1 MKVSTKKKLKSM
13 FPRRVWKAAVNSY
26 YGLMRIKHKFIMN
39 TSSGDLPYE
48 CPCCGIKL
56 KGFIEGMD
64 YKGLPDFYDVKLFDG
79 VRQDVV
85 CPVCS
90 SLPRHRILAM
100 WCESNKDK
108 LMSSKMLYFAPERGM
123 TTWLKA
129 NKIKYTTAD
138 LFAWD
143 VDLKLDI
150 QATGLPDES
159 CDVIICNHVLE
170 HVDDYMT
177 ALKEVRRILSPGGIL
192 LCSFPVSPDVEFI
205 DEDREVVTDEGRLRR
220 YGQSDHVRLFGM
232 KADKLLAEADY
243 EVSVL
248 DGDTYPESILPV
260 TGPCLYDINR
270 LYLCKKTGE
279 ILEDA

>member
-1 MKVSTKKKLKSM
+1 MKASTKRKLKSRC
-13 FPRRVWKAAVNSY
+13 PRRLWKAAVNTY
-26 YGLMRIKHKFIMN
+26 YGLMRIKHKFIMQ
-39 TSSGDLPYE
+39 TSGSLPYE

-56 KGFIEGMD
+56 RSFIEGMD
-64 YKGLPDFYDVKLFDG
+64 YKAFSDFYDVKLFDG

-90 SLPRHRILAM
+90 SLPRHRILAK
-100 WCESNKDK
+100 WCEENKDK
-108 LMSSKMLYFAPERGM
+108 LVSSKILYFAPERGM

-129 NKIKYTTAD
+129 NKIRYTTAD

-150 QATGLPDES
+150 QATNLPDES
-159 CDVIICNHVLE
+159 YDVVICNHVLE

-177 ALKEVRRILSPGGIL
+177 ALKEIRRILSPDGIL

-205 DEDREVVTDEGRLRR
+205 DEDREVVTEEGRLRR
-220 YGQSDHVRLFGM
+220 YGQSDHLRLFGM
-232 KADKLLAEADY
+232 KADTLLAEAYY

-248 DGDTYPESILPV
+248 DGDTYPGSILPV

-270 LYLCKKTGE
+270 LFLCKKTDE
-279 ILEDA
+279 IRENA